1 MTTATRAASISALAA
16 LVLAAVW
23 LFWPSSLGGGTTYV
37 STHGISMEP
46 GFQTGD
52 LAILR
57 PADSYAVGDVVAYR
71 SESLDTIVMHRIVA
85 GDANGFVTQGDNNDW
100 LDEDRPTEG
109 EILGTLFLRV
119 PQAGKAIGAVRSPAV
134 LAVLALAGS
143 AVIALLSRSRG
154 RHTRRGSRR
163 GPAGRRSGSGS
174 TQSRRTSGFS
184 MPVRALAR
192 QVALGSAVVA
202 VLAAGAAVVLARMP
216 VTQTETATVSVTQ
229 EGQFTYGG
237 EAVPGT
243 TYPSGV
249 ITTGDTVWTRLAQGL
264 TVSFTNTISG
274 PELADLSGAM
284 RLDVS
289 VTAADGWTAT
299 FASSDVVAMA
309 DRTATATVAVD
320 TQAAQQLL
328 DAHYAEIGTPGGQ
341 ATLTVTPVA
350 QTLGTVQGHRF
361 TAGSPAPL
369 AFILDATSLRPA
381 GDLTSDLAPTSGTPV
396 EFQEVV
402 PRTFPLLALTVPLG
416 IARSAA
422 GIVLVLALVG
432 LGAGAWIGRS
442 VRGGVAD
449 QFLVKHA
456 DRIVPVAAFTP
467 GPAVI
472 DVSDAESLHRVAERF
487 DTVVLHHAG
496 PDEDVFV
503 VRDLDATYRLVV
515 PGIPARQRGKPPVP
529 TRTPVTA
536 PEPAPLAEDLTAPL
550 PMVVTVPTS
559 VSSGLWSGRFA

>member
-1 MTTATRAASISALAA
+1 
-16 LVLAAVW
+16 
-23 LFWPSSLGGGTTYV
+23 
-37 STHGISMEP
+37 
-46 GFQTGD
+46 
-52 LAILR
+52 
-57 PADSYAVGDVVAYR
+57 
-71 SESLDTIVMHRIVA
+71 
-85 GDANGFVTQGDNNDW
+85 
-100 LDEDRPTEG
+100 
-109 EILGTLFLRV
+109 
-119 PQAGKAIGAVRSPAV
+119 
-134 LAVLALAGS
+134 
-143 AVIALLSRSRG
+143 
-154 RHTRRGSRR
+154 
-163 GPAGRRSGSGS
+163 
-174 TQSRRTSGFS
+174 

-309 DRTATATVAVD
+309 DQTATATVAVD

-350 QTLGTVQGHRF
+350 QTLGTV
-361 TAGSPAPL
+361 AGAPL
-369 AFILDATSLRPA
+369 HGRIPRPPGLHPGRHLADAA
-381 GDLTSDLAPTSGTPV
+381 GDLTSDLAPTSGDSGGVPGGGAAHLPAARSHGAARRRAHRGRRRPGPGARRPRRRCVDRPV
-396 EFQEVV
+396 GPGRCRRPV
-402 PRTFPLLALTVPLG
+402 PRQ
-416 IARSAA
+416 ARRPDRPGRRVHA
-422 GIVLVLALVG
+422 G
-432 LGAGAWIGRS
+432 
-442 VRGGVAD
+442 
-449 QFLVKHA
+449 
-456 DRIVPVAAFTP
+456 T
-467 GPAVI
+467 AVI

-536 PEPAPLAEDLTAPL
+536 PADRLRSPRT
-550 PMVVTVPTS
+550 
-559 VSSGLWSGRFA
+559 